1 MRRDFDRAIRLLAAL
16 TGALLLRATTYAAP
30 PQTAESVV
38 RAAMLER
45 IGAGAEVR
53 IRSLTP
59 LPAEGAYRDARPD
72 PSAVLGRP
80 LRFTLIPES
89 GSPVVV
95 VADLDVVVDH
105 ARARRAIARSQ
116 AVTAD
121 DLEPVRA
128 VVQGLPLRPLMTAA
142 ALAGARALRPI
153 EAGAIVQTAF
163 VSAKRAIEPGDRVT
177 AVATVG
183 AIEVSA
189 VLVAA
194 DGGPI
199 GATIRVVNPETRRVI
214 KGRIVAEGRVEV
226 LYGR

>member
-1 MRRDFDRAIRLLAAL
+1 MRRDFERAIRLLAAL
-16 TGALLLRATTYAAP
+16 TGALVLRATTHAAV
-30 PQTAESVV
+30 PQTAEAAV
-38 RAAMLER
+38 RAAVLER
-45 IGAGAEVR
+45 VGAGAEVR
-53 IRSLTP
+53 IRGVNP
-59 LPAEGAYRDARPD
+59 PAEGAYREARPD
-72 PSAVLGRP
+72 PAAVLGKP
-80 LRFTLIPES
+80 IRFTLIPES
-89 GSPVVV
+89 GSPVAII
-95 VADLDVVVDH
+95 ADLDVVIDH
-105 ARARRAIARSQ
+105 AKARRAIGRSQ
-116 AVTAD
+116 VIAVD

-128 VVQGLPLRPLMTAA
+128 PLQDVPLRPVLTVA

-153 EAGAIVQTAF
+153 GAGAVVQTSF
-163 VSAKRAIEPGDRVT
+163 VAAKRAIEPGDRVT

>member
-1 MRRDFDRAIRLLAAL
+1 MRRDFERAVRLVAAL
-16 TGALLLRATTYAAP
+16 TGAMLLRATTHAAL
-30 PQTAESVV
+30 PQTAEAVV
-38 RAAMLER
+38 RVAVLER
-45 IGAGAEVR
+45 VGAGADVR
-53 IRSLTP
+53 IRSLNP
-59 LPAEGAYRDARPD
+59 PAAEGAYREARPD
-72 PSAVLGRP
+72 PAAVLGKP
-80 LRFTLIPES
+80 IRFTLIPES
-89 GSPVVV
+89 GSPVAVI
-95 VADLDVVVDH
+95 ADLDVVIDH
-105 ARARRAIARSQ
+105 AKARRAIGRSQ
-116 AVTAD
+116 VIALD
-121 DLEPVRA
+121 DLESVRA
-128 VVQGLPLRPLMTAA
+128 PLQDVPLRPVPTVA

-153 EAGAIVQTAF
+153 GAGAVVQTSF
-163 VSAKRAIEPGDRVT
+163 VAAKRAIEPGDRVT